1 MTSEHLD
8 WDNLR
13 YFLAVA
19 RAGKLTAAARRLG
32 QDHTTVGRR
41 IASLESAFQ
50 SKLFERRPDGYRL
63 TEVGQRLYEN
73 VDALESSV
81 WEIQRNIAG
90 RTQHVEGLVRI
101 GTPDDFGN
109 VFLAKRIGE
118 LQGLHPGLK
127 IELITLPYALSVS
140 KREVDIAIGIER
152 PVEGRLFVRKLTD
165 FEMRLYATR
174 DYIDAHGPING
185 APDLARQMWIGC
197 VSDFNSAALLDA
209 ATGLDCTPPLRFTCS
224 SFAGQLAA
232 AVSGAGVAML
242 PRYVADQETS
252 LTPVLP
258 DVVKATQAYHMVVH
272 ADLRDLPRVRTAANY
287 IAQKV
292 IEARAPFLPSLA
304 RSSQSKAPSLPA
316 WFTREALAPLPGQGR
331 ESASV
336 PERGQPAV
344 LAE

>member
-1 MTSEHLD
+1 
-8 WDNLR
+8 
-13 YFLAVA
+13 
-19 RAGKLTAAARRLG
+19 
-32 QDHTTVGRR
+32 
-41 IASLESAFQ
+41 
-50 SKLFERRPDGYRL
+50 
-63 TEVGQRLYEN
+63 
-73 VDALESSV
+73 
-81 WEIQRNIAG
+81 
-90 RTQHVEGLVRI
+90 
-101 GTPDDFGN
+101 
-109 VFLAKRIGE
+109 
-118 LQGLHPGLK
+118 
-127 IELITLPYALSVS
+127 LITLPYTLSVS

-174 DYIDAHGPING
+174 DYIDAHGPIDG

-197 VSDFNSAALLDA
+197 ISDFNSAALLDA

-232 AVSGAGVAML
+232 VVSGAGVAML
-242 PRYVADQETS
+242 PRYVADQETC

-272 ADLRDLPRVRTAANY
+272 ADLRDLPKVRTAANH

-292 IEARAPFLPSLA
+292 IEARARFVPSLA
-304 RSSQSKAPSLPA
+304 RSGQSEAPSRPA
-316 WFTREALAPLPGQGR
+316 WFIREALAPLPGQGR

-336 PERGQPAV
+336 LERGQPAV